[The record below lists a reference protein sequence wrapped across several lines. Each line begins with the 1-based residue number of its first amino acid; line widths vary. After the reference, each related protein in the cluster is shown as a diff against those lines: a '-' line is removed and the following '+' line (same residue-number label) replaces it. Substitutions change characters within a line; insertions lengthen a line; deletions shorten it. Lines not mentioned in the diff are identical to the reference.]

1 MREALYERIAILEQ
15 NGVISPKVAACSR
28 QVTDL
33 VLSAKEDVSQ
43 DKMEMFV
50 THFAMAGQRA
60 EDGTEENPMDEA
72 LTGEH
77 AAEEPAYEE
86 GRRAPG
92 PVFWRRRTLQ
102 FPKTEQ
108 DFLSVH
114 LCSLLS

>member
-33 VLSAKEDVSQ
+33 VLSAKDDVSQ

-60 EDGTEENPMDEA
+60 EDGTEENPMDEV
-72 LTGEH
+72 LLESMKL
-77 AAEEPAYEE
+77 EPAYEE
-86 GRRAPG
+86 ALKLRDQILAE
-92 PVFWRRRTLQ
+92 TDIQ